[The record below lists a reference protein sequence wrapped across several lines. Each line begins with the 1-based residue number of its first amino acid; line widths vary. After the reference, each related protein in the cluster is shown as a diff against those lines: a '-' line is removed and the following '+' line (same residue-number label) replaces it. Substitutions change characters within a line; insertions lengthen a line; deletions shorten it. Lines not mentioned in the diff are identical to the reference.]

1 MNKTYKVNYLARDF
15 QSIKQELSNY
25 AKRYYPNNFSDLSE
39 ASINSFF
46 IDMAAYVGD
55 VLSYYTDYQANESF
69 LATAIEEKNILQLA
83 KSLGY
88 KQSDFKTTT
97 GKVAV
102 YMLVPSI
109 NNTPDYTRVP
119 IIKKGTVVSSADGTK
134 DYLINE
140 DIIIDENL
148 IGTSYVVA
156 RTNVVGNPTFFAVKF
171 FAPIISGQL
180 ITTTINVNQFT
191 KFRKVTIGNFDV
203 AEIISV
209 IDSEGNEYYEVPNL
223 SQNIVYRSILNKDN
237 PNSLTKYLLKP
248 ISAQRRFVFEN
259 ENGVPTLTFGGKQ
272 YKPDE
277 DLTINPVAEPSKF
290 VLNRYN
296 NDYLQDAFFEPNK
309 LLNGDNFGVGPDN
322 TVLTITYR
330 TNSALNNNASIGEIS
345 SIKTLLTQ
353 FLTDIDV
360 SDSTEILDS
369 IQMINEEEV
378 IGQDNALTTEE
389 IKNLSGLIYQSQNRA
404 VTAKDYEA
412 LSYSMPSKYGSIKRC
427 KAERDPKSLK
437 NNINLYVV
445 SVNNF
450 GNLTTSNTSIKQN
463 LKQWL
468 TGYKMLT
475 DSVDII
481 DAKIINLGIN
491 YTILV
496 DPNKNKLDVN
506 SAVLAQ
512 LRNFYNLKPQ
522 IGENFSYLD
531 VYREIQKVEG
541 VLDVKSLEVTNIT
554 DAGYSPVSFN
564 IKQSESDDGNMI
576 MMPRNAIYE
585 IKNVTTDIT
594 GKVV

>member
-102 YMLVPSI
+102 YMLVPSV
-109 NNTPDYTRVP
+109 NNTADYTKVP

-506 SAVLAQ
+506 SAVLTQ

-564 IKQSESDDGNMI
+564 IKQNESDDGNMI